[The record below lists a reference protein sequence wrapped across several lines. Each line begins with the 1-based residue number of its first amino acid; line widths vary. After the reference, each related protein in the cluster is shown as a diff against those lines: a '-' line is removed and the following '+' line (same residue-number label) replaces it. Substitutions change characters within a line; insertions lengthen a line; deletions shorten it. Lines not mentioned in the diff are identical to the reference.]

1 VTIRGTTR
9 IVGII
14 GDPVTHSRSPVMHN
28 AAFAHLKLDYAYV
41 PLRVNPSDLKAA
53 VAAIRALN
61 LAGVNVTVPHKERV
75 LPLLDSVSE
84 AARCAAAVNTIVNRN
99 GHLFG
104 DNTDGIGFLRAL
116 RLGGAKVRGRDVLIV
131 GAGGAARGVAVALVG
146 AGARRIVLANRTL
159 ARARR
164 LVGNLMAL
172 QGRAPFRT
180 ELGAMSLTALADPAL
195 VAGVDLVV
203 NATALGLR
211 GETFPALCYA
221 ASRPTCLFY
230 DLLYGRETDF
240 LRRARRSGRRTL
252 DGASM
257 LLYQGA
263 AAFSLWTGRRAPLA
277 TMAEALGIRGVEVQ
291 IDNRQ
296 GRR

>member
-1 VTIRGTTR
+1 
-9 IVGII
+9 
-14 GDPVTHSRSPVMHN
+14 MHN

-41 PLRVNPSDLKAA
+41 PLLVKPADLESA
-53 VAAIRALN
+53 VAAVRAFN

-75 LPLLDSVSE
+75 LPLLDSLS
-84 AARCAAAVNTIVNRN
+84 AAAGRAAAVNTIVNRN

-104 DNTDGIGFLRAL
+104 DNTDGPGFLRAL
-116 RLGGAKVRGRDVLIV
+116 RQAGVKTRGRDVLVV
-131 GAGGAARGVAVALVG
+131 GSGGAARGVAVALMG
-146 AGARRIVLANRTL
+146 AGARRIVFANRTL
-159 ARARR
+159 ARARG
-164 LVGNLMAL
+164 LVRDLSAL
-172 QGRAPFRT
+172 PGGSPPRT
-180 ELGAMSLTALADPAL
+180 ELAAAPLRALTDPAL
-195 VAGVDLVV
+195 LAGVDLVV
-203 NATALGLR
+203 NATAAGLK
-211 GETFPALCYA
+211 GEKFPALCYA

-263 AAFSLWTGRRAPLA
+263 AAFVLWTGRRAPLA
-277 TMAEALGIRGVEVQ
+277 IMAEALGIGGVEAKKQ